1 MEKTL
6 YHGSREVIRKPQFG
20 KGKPYNDYGRGF
32 YCTENLELAKEWAVD
47 AERDG
52 YVNQYKI
59 ECGGLKILYLAA
71 PEYTILHWLNLL
83 LENREFDLMSPLARE
98 AREYIRETFSISY
111 EEYDLIAG
119 YRADDSYFSFA
130 QDFLNG
136 TISYRQ
142 LNQAMHLGKLGE
154 QIVLKSRRAFD
165 RLTFTGYEFVSK
177 EVWYPKK
184 ESRDRKARQ
193 EYFDLDKNRYQKGE
207 LYIIS
212 MIDGEMKAD
221 DVRLR

>member
-47 AERDG
+47 AEWDG

-59 ECGGLKILYLAA
+59 ECGGLKILYLTA

-165 RLTFTGYEFVSK
+165 RLTFTGYEFASK

-193 EYFDLDKNRYQKGE
+193 EYFDLDKNRYQKGD

>member
-1 MEKTL
+1 M
-6 YHGSREVIRKPQFG
+6 
-20 KGKPYNDYGRGF
+20 
-32 YCTENLELAKEWAVD
+32 
-47 AERDG
+47 
-52 YVNQYKI
+52 
-59 ECGGLKILYLAA
+59 YLTA

-193 EYFDLDKNRYQKGE
+193 EYFDLDKNRYQKGD